1 MSQPLFKKYVEHCLW
16 VGTRP
21 APAKRQQLTELE
33 LYISFLPHYFMPKGQ
48 FYALAI
54 FVMGRL
60 GTTGVGLKDMG
71 WAASLLA

>member
-1 MSQPLFKKYVEHCLW
+1 
-16 VGTRP
+16 
-21 APAKRQQLTELE
+21 
-33 LYISFLPHYFMPKGQ
+33 MPKGQ